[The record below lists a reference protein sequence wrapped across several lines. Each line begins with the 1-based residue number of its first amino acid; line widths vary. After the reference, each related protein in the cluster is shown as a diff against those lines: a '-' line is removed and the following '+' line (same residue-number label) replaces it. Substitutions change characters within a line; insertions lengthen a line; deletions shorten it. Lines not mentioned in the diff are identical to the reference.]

1 MKELESSWFAEHPEI
16 REQYRGEYVAVSGKR
31 VIAHGKHLR
40 DVMNQAREVDPDPL
54 ICKVPTQETV
64 IV

>member
-1 MKELESSWFAEHPEI
+1 MKEMESSWLAEHPEI
-16 REQYRGEYVAVSGKR
+16 RGKHRGEYIAISGKR

-40 DVMNQAREVDPDPL
+40 DVMKQARKIDPDPL
-54 ICKVPTQETV
+54 ICKVPRQEIL

>member
-1 MKELESSWFAEHPEI
+1 MKALESSWSAEHPEI

-40 DVMNQAREVDPDPL
+40 DVMKQAREVDPDP
-54 ICKVPTQETV
+54 PA
-64 IV
+64 

>member
-1 MKELESSWFAEHPEI
+1 MKEMESSWLAEHSEI
-16 REQYRGEYVAVSGKR
+16 REKYRGEYIAISGKR

-40 DVMNQAREVDPDPL
+40 DVMKHARKIDPDPL
-54 ICKVPTQETV
+54 ICKVPNQEIL